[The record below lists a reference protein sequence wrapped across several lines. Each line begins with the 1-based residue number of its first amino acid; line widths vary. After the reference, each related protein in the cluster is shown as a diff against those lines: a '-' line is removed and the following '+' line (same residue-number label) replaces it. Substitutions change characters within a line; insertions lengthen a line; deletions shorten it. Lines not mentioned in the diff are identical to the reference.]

1 MTTASHAS
9 SNHWGSSCKV
19 DDRDPTPRRGR
30 YRCCLPALAEFT
42 VSGHQARSSQES
54 HPMRLAAERVGFEP
68 TVVLPLRSISSAV
81 RSTGLRHLSVMFN
94 RLRFDASIRL
104 KSNPLEC
111 RLIQSPPDPFD
122 VPGYLGKHQRSFL
135 NPSLTRVLRSKDI
148 PTGFWAYPRD
158 LPAHQTLMV
167 SNVYSAV
174 PLSWHITPSPL
185 PLPV

>member
-1 MTTASHAS
+1 MSYLQIETSHS
-9 SNHWGSSCKV
+9 SKKFLYIKHLYFTLIYTLISI
-19 DDRDPTPRRGR
+19 TPN
-30 YRCCLPALAEFT
+30 LLIILTF
-42 VSGHQARSSQES
+42 VSKNNWIHQ
-54 HPMRLAAERVGFEP
+54 F
-68 TVVLPLRSISSAV
+68 SSAV

-104 KSNPLEC
+104 KSNPLGC